1 MRFIIILLLFVSFN
15 VNAQC
20 KEYIIGVN
28 GDTLNCVDMN
38 NKKQGRWVIK
48 VDNLRGERG
57 YEEEGVYKNNLKE
70 GDWRRYSLQGDLIAY
85 EKYRWGNKDG
95 KNVYYDHMG
104 NVQREESWRAVNPD
118 NPYDTIDVFDPN
130 DPTRVIEKKVIKL
143 EGYSLKHGTWKF
155 YDTFSGA
162 LEETQKWFLD
172 KPANEA
178 GNAAASD
185 EELMP
190 IDPLR
195 NASDSSRKKALAKP
209 QAILDYEKKNS
220 GKKKIKVRDG
230 RTGQ

>member
-1 MRFIIILLLFVSFN
+1 MRFIFILLLLVSFN
-15 VNAQC
+15 ANAQC
-20 KEYIIGVN
+20 KEFIIGVN
-28 GDTLNCVDMN
+28 GDKLNCVDMN
-38 NKKQGRWVIK
+38 NKKQGKWVIK

-118 NPYDTIDVFDPN
+118 NPYDTIDVYDPN

-155 YDTFSGA
+155 YDTFSGT

-178 GNAAASD
+178 GNAVASD
-185 EELMP
+185 DELMP
-190 IDPLR
+190 IDPLG
-195 NASDSSRKKALAKP
+195 NVSDSTKKKAMAKP

>member
-1 MRFIIILLLFVSFN
+1 MRFILILLLLVSFN

-20 KEYIIGVN
+20 KEYITGVN
-28 GDTLNCVDMN
+28 GDKLNCVDMN

-85 EKYRWGNKDG
+85 ESYRWGNKDG

-104 NVQREESWRAVNPD
+104 NLVREESWRAVNPD
-118 NPYDTIDVFDPN
+118 NPYDTVNVYDPN
-130 DPTRVIEKKVIKL
+130 DPTMIIGKQVIKL
-143 EGYSLKHGTWKF
+143 EGFSLKHGTWKF
-155 YDTFSGA
+155 YDSFSGN

-195 NASDSSRKKALAKP
+195 NISDTSRKNALAKP

-230 RTGQ
+230 RTGN

>member
-1 MRFIIILLLFVSFN
+1 MRFILILLLFVSFN

-20 KEYIIGVN
+20 KEYITGVN
-28 GDTLNCVDMN
+28 GDKLNCVDMN

-85 EKYRWGNKDG
+85 ESYRWGNKDG

-155 YDTFSGA
+155 YDTFSGS

-195 NASDSSRKKALAKP
+195 NASDSAGKKALAKP

-230 RTGQ
+230 KTGN